1 MKDVLIGALSAFAV
15 LIFTKAVA
23 EPLAKNVGRELLD
36 MYVGPC
42 CKRLDYL
49 LMSGLPDDFRRMGFD
64 FDFEEQVREFLSMA
78 PDTELSDSEVSRIVA
93 EVFRVYDLRLA
104 K

>member
-15 LIFTKAVA
+15 LIFTKAIA
-23 EPLAKNVGRELLD
+23 EPLAKNVGRELLG

-49 LMSGLPDDFRRMGFD
+49 IKGGLPDEFRRAGLE
-64 FDFEEQVREFLSMA
+64 FDFEGTVREFLSMA
-78 PDTELSDSEVSRIVA
+78 PDTELTDKEVSRIVA
-93 EVFRVYDLRLA
+93 EVFRVYDLRLLR
-104 K
+104 